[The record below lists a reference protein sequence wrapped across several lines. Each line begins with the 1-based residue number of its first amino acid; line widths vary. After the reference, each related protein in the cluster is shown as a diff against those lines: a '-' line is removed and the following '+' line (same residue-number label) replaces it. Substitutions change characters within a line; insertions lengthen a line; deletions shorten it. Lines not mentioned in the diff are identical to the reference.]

1 MTREREELRKLAV
14 HASGEFACF
23 TNVLVAVEKAFEL
36 GERLGRENSD
46 SVYWPALC
54 EQWKIEFGK
63 ELGQQG
69 GHIMNIVDGVRELLR
84 AEREECSRLIC
95 NQCASSIPIENDKYH
110 YSICMHPGGRIERF
124 NYRPC
129 PAAAIRARA
138 EKGGA
143 H

>member
-54 EQWKIEFGK
+54 EQWRIEFGK
-63 ELGQQG
+63 ELGREG
-69 GHIMNIVDGVRELLR
+69 GHIMNIVDSVRELVR
-84 AEREECSRLIC
+84 EEREKVLADFRTV
-95 NQCASSIPIENDKYH
+95 
-110 YSICMHPGGRIERF
+110 
-124 NYRPC
+124 RPN
-129 PAAAIRARA
+129 I
-138 EKGGA
+138 
-143 H
+143 